1 MMKRERKN
9 LFFQSLFLFHL
20 LTATINEN
28 PTVYLKQSKQIESST
43 FLLFV
48 ISAQCFISQS
58 EEIQRSMSQQRE

>member
-28 PTVYLKQSKQIESST
+28 PTVYFKTKQTDTVIDFFTVCDFCSVLYKSK
-43 FLLFV
+43 
-48 ISAQCFISQS
+48 
-58 EEIQRSMSQQRE
+58 